1 VAGRG
6 HWPRIRMASFGDGR
20 RMSTSL
26 LLAPLGLGIEGGRQN
41 EVRMGLPRRVHG
53 MATDICG
60 TQSSPGV
67 ERDDKTSSASGD
79 RFWVF
84 VNDDAP

>member
-1 VAGRG
+1 
-6 HWPRIRMASFGDGR
+6 
-20 RMSTSL
+20 MSKSL
-26 LLAPLGLGIEGGRQN
+26 PLAPLGLGIEGGRQN

-67 ERDDKTSSASGD
+67 ERDDKTSSASSGPVVRRLAD
-79 RFWVF
+79 EFAVTTSAMRVRLQQMK
-84 VNDDAP
+84 VVRA